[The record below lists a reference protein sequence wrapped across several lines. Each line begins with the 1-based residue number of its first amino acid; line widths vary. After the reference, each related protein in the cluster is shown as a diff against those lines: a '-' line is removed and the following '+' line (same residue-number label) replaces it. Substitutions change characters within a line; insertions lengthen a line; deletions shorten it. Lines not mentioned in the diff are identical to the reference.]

1 MGKAQTNEKHP
12 KGFYACC
19 ITFMFERLAFYGAKP
34 ILLLFL
40 ITATLQGGLG
50 IERTDAAVM
59 AANLT
64 AYTYMA
70 PLIGG
75 IISDRWLG
83 ARYAISLGYIIMA
96 IGYLVGWKA
105 TGPGMVNLMIIL
117 VSIGTGLFKGNL
129 NALIGRQYQ
138 NKELLDA
145 AFSIQYSYVNVGAFV
160 GSLLTGFLYLHLFK
174 KGDVLGFR
182 QCFFVA
188 SIWCIVGLVWFVLNW
203 KNLQGQGVKPFKYLT
218 DENGNVIETK
228 NPVLLRKTVSTET
241 SELVKTYLQAVMQY
255 GTGKRAQV
263 EGYDIGAK
271 TGTAQKLP
279 RKDGKYLLS
288 YIGYAPQENP
298 EVVIYVV
305 IDEANVDAQ
314 DNSSLVLEL
323 AKNIMSEAFPYLGI
337 TTIEETGES
346 QTQQSGQSFEDTEY
360 SDYDQDYTDDYSNED
375 GSYVDENYKPDLD
388 SWATSSNT
396 D

>member
-117 VSIGTGLFKGNL
+117 VSIGTGLFQRKLKRSERKTNIRTKTSG
-129 NALIGRQYQ
+129 AL
-138 NKELLDA
+138 
-145 AFSIQYSYVNVGAFV
+145 FHSV
-160 GSLLTGFLYLHLFK
+160 FLCK
-174 KGDVLGFR
+174 CWGFR
-182 QCFFVA
+182 RFTAYRIFV
-188 SIWCIVGLVWFVLNW
+188 SPLI
-203 KNLQGQGVKPFKYLT
+203 
-218 DENGNVIETK
+218 
-228 NPVLLRKTVSTET
+228 
-241 SELVKTYLQAVMQY
+241 
-255 GTGKRAQV
+255 
-263 EGYDIGAK
+263 
-271 TGTAQKLP
+271 
-279 RKDGKYLLS
+279 
-288 YIGYAPQENP
+288 
-298 EVVIYVV
+298 
-305 IDEANVDAQ
+305 
-314 DNSSLVLEL
+314 
-323 AKNIMSEAFPYLGI
+323 
-337 TTIEETGES
+337 
-346 QTQQSGQSFEDTEY
+346 
-360 SDYDQDYTDDYSNED
+360 
-375 GSYVDENYKPDLD
+375 
-388 SWATSSNT
+388 
-396 D
+396 